1 MPTLKSQI
9 DAFNE
14 EKVKQMPEEILE
26 TMNRATIDLKSQKLE
41 DKSLK
46 VGDIAPDF
54 DLMDHNKKRQSLK
67 KYLDGS
73 TLVLSFYRG
82 GW

>member
-14 EKVKQMPEEILE
+14 EKAKQMPQDILE
-26 TMNRATIDLKSQKLE
+26 TMRNATLDLKSKKLE
-41 DKSLK
+41 DKSLQ
-46 VGDIAPDF
+46 VGDIAPGF
-54 DLMDHNKKRQSLK
+54 DLLDHNENRQSLK
-67 KYLDGS
+67 NYLTGT

>member
-1 MPTLKSQI
+1 MPTLKAQI

-14 EKVKQMPEEILE
+14 EKAKQMPEDILE
-26 TMNRATIDLKSQKLE
+26 TMNRATINLKSQKFE

-46 VGDIAPDF
+46 VGDIAPGF
-54 DLMDHNKKRQSLK
+54 DLADHNKKRQSLK
-67 KYLDGS
+67 NYLDGS
-73 TLVLSFYRG
+73 MLVLSFYRG